1 MKKILTYILLFSVL
15 AGCYKDSDYDAA
27 TLSSGTI
34 ISSMRTGR
42 TTLLA
47 TGSDTTQITIELPV
61 DASDSG
67 AVVSLSASSGTF
79 LESAKS
85 YIQVRT
91 ALIKD
96 TTGPQ
101 RRLAR
106 ATFQSSETPGVATI
120 GVNVASVYGSFTIT
134 LQRNYADSLKIVP
147 SVLSLN
153 EGAFSEMTFAVNL
166 TSKKGKVT
174 PGQLVTISVKDDA
187 NTTRGT
193 IRTSSPES
201 NDSGQASFVYDLVP
215 DSAFFGRLKVVA
227 ASPDNAATIPDST
240 FIYIIKH

>member
-1 MKKILTYILLFSVL
+1 MNKFLIYMLILFAF

-27 TLSSGTI
+27 TLSSGTVI
-34 ISSMRTGR
+34 GSMQAGR
-42 TTLLA
+42 NMLLA

-61 DASDSG
+61 NASDSG
-67 AVVSLSASSGTF
+67 SLVSLSASSGTF
-79 LESAKS
+79 LESSKS
-85 YIQVRT
+85 YLQVKT

-106 ATFQSSETPGVATI
+106 ATYQSSDTPGVATI
-120 GVNVASVYGSFTIT
+120 GVYVASVYGSFTIS

-147 SVLSLN
+147 SILSLN
-153 EGAFSEMTFAVNL
+153 EGAFSEMTFVVNL

-174 PGQLVTISVKDDA
+174 PGQQVTLSIKDDA
-187 NTTRGT
+187 NTPRGT
-193 IRTSSPES
+193 IRTSSPQS

-227 ASPDNAATIPDST
+227 RSPDNAATPADST
-240 FIYIIKH
+240 YIYIIKH